1 MFADC
6 YFVLFLTIKI
16 GAINMVLLTESC
28 NFASDF
34 EQDNVF

>member
-1 MFADC
+1 MFAGC

-34 EQDNVF
+34 ELENVF